1 MQLLYV
7 FILYSRAEFRMV
19 RHARS
24 TYRHEQLRLGCNC
37 NRIDGC
43 DDSERLFTP
52 ASGRSARPCQRRFE
66 RSRCCRRW
74 SEEPVPD
81 GSPSCCSGNRVRK
94 ADQSMSHAFFN
105 FLFLYI
111 FLRNSGG
118 QTDGWHPSPAP
129 ITPSVSLSESVA
141 SDPVCADK
149 RSISMTPW
157 ATEGCSARP
166 VAC

>member
-1 MQLLYV
+1 MQLLHV
-7 FILYSRAEFRMV
+7 FILYSRAEFRVV

-94 ADQSMSHAFFN
+94 ADQSMSHAFFS
-105 FLFLYI
+105 FLFLYTPEYT
-111 FLRNSGG
+111 LKKLGRAN
-118 QTDGWHPSPAP
+118 WWVAP
-129 ITPSVSLSESVA
+129 FPCPHRPIGVSFRVGS
-141 SDPVCADK
+141 K
-149 RSISMTPW
+149 RPRL
-157 ATEGCSARP
+157 C
-166 VAC
+166 